1 MIRADASLSSE
12 ETSQTD
18 ESPAARARGS
28 ASCKAPRPFRTVVT
42 SEVPPAATARA
53 VDGSAY
59 PPDGEPP
66 PDQSPLC
73 FSGTRA
79 ILPDRPAD
87 SLWSVWTDGQ
97 SVVILQAPLLSASGA
112 VTYGGVDHGR
122 VAIFLCTSCSYFGCG
137 S

>member
-66 PDQSPLC
+66 PDQSPL
-73 FSGTRA
+73 
-79 ILPDRPAD
+79 
-87 SLWSVWTDGQ
+87 V
-97 SVVILQAPLLSASGA
+97 LLRHKGH
-112 VTYGGVDHGR
+112 TP
-122 VAIFLCTSCSYFGCG
+122 
-137 S
+137 

>member
-18 ESPAARARGS
+18 ESPAARARDS
-28 ASCKAPRPFRTVVT
+28 PSCKAPRPSRTLVT
-42 SEVPPAATARA
+42 IATDSHRSGGGLQRLPAGWRTPA
-53 VDGSAY
+53 
-59 PPDGEPP
+59 P
-66 PDQSPLC
+66 SPLC

-79 ILPDRPAD
+79 ILPGRPAD

-112 VTYGGVDHGR
+112 VT
-122 VAIFLCTSCSYFGCG
+122 
-137 S
+137 